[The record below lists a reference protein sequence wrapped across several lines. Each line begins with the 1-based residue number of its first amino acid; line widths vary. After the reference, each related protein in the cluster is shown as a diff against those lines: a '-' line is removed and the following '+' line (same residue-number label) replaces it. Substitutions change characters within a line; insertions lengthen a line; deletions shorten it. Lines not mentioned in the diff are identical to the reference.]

1 MKERQSGILLP
12 ISALPGKYGIGDFG
26 KSAYSFVDFLENSK
40 QKNWQILP
48 LGVTSYGDS
57 PYQCI
62 SSYAGNPY
70 FIDLDKLIDQEYL
83 LDEDIRQLDL
93 GDNPNKIDY
102 AKLYN
107 NKYKL
112 LKIAYDN
119 AKFELK
125 LELEKFHTENEFW
138 LREFAL
144 FMALKKAHNDKPW
157 QEWEIEYKGCN
168 NFEVRSFE
176 EEHKDDIYFWIFT
189 QYMFIEQWQE
199 LKQYSNSKGIKI
211 IGDLPIYVASD
222 SVDVWANPEF
232 FDLDEQ
238 FYPKTVAGVPN
249 DDFSPL
255 GQLWGNPIY
264 NWKAIKNDNYSF
276 WVNRIRHC
284 FYMYDTLRIDHF
296 RGFEAYWEIPFTSS
310 TATTG
315 RWVKGPGIELF
326 DVIKEELGEL
336 EIIAEDLGFQT
347 QDVIDLIENTGFP
360 GMKILQFGF
369 NPLED
374 SDNLPHNYKNNLVA
388 YTGTHDNK
396 TAREWFGTAPALEK
410 KYAVQ
415 YLNLNK
421 REGYNWGLIRGVWSS
436 VAYLAI
442 AQLQDFLNLGEEAR
456 MNTPATLGEN
466 WTWRFKEEDLD
477 KKLSYKIARITLTY
491 RRV

>member
-26 KSAYSFVDFLENSK
+26 QAAYSFVDFLENSK

-48 LGVTSYGDS
+48 LGVTSFGDS

-70 FIDLDKLIDQEYL
+70 FIDLDKLIAQGYL
-83 LDEDIRQLDL
+83 LDEDIKQLDL
-93 GDNPNKIDY
+93 GKDPNKIDY

-112 LKIAYDN
+112 LRIAYDN
-119 AKFELK
+119 SKRELNK
-125 LELEKFHTENEFW
+125 QLEAFYIKNKSW

-144 FMALKKAHNDKPW
+144 FMTLKKAHKDKAW
-157 QEWEIEYKGCN
+157 QEWEVKYKGFN
-168 NFEVRSFE
+168 NPEVEVFE
-176 EEHKDDIYFWIFT
+176 EEQKDNIYFWVFT
-189 QYMFIEQWQE
+189 QYYFIRQWKD
-199 LKQYSNSKGIKI
+199 LKKYANKKDIKI

-222 SVDVWANPEF
+222 SSDVWAHPQF

-249 DDFSPL
+249 DDFSPT

-264 NWKAIKNDNYSF
+264 NWEVIREDDFSF
-276 WVNRIRHC
+276 WVDRIEYC
-284 FYMYDTLRIDHF
+284 FYLYDTLRIDHF

-310 TATTG
+310 TATIG

-326 DVIKEELGEL
+326 DKIKEELGEL
-336 EIIAEDLGFQT
+336 DIIVEDLGFQT
-347 QDVIDLIENTGFP
+347 QGVLDLIENTGFP

-369 NPLED
+369 NPLDD
-374 SDNLPHNYKNNLVA
+374 SDNLPHNYINNLVV

-396 TAREWFGTAPALEK
+396 TVREWLKTAPLLEK
-410 KYAVQ
+410 KYAVE

-421 REGYNWGLIRGVWSS
+421 KETYNWGLIRGIWSS

-442 AQLQDFLNLGEEAR
+442 AQLQDFLNLGEKAR
-456 MNTPATLGEN
+456 MNIPATLGGN

-477 KKLSYKIARITLTY
+477 KKLSDKIAKLTLTY

>member
-125 LELEKFHTENEFW
+125 LGLEKFYTENEFW

-176 EEHKDDIYFWIFT
+176 EEHQDDIYFWVFT

-264 NWKAIKNDNYSF
+264 NWQAIKNDNYSF

-284 FYMYDTLRIDHF
+284 FYMYDTLRI
-296 RGFEAYWEIPFTSS
+296 
-310 TATTG
+310 
-315 RWVKGPGIELF
+315 
-326 DVIKEELGEL
+326 
-336 EIIAEDLGFQT
+336 EDR
-347 QDVIDLIENTGFP
+347 
-360 GMKILQFGF
+360 K
-369 NPLED
+369 
-374 SDNLPHNYKNNLVA
+374 
-388 YTGTHDNK
+388 
-396 TAREWFGTAPALEK
+396 
-410 KYAVQ
+410 
-415 YLNLNK
+415 
-421 REGYNWGLIRGVWSS
+421 S
-436 VAYLAI
+436 V
-442 AQLQDFLNLGEEAR
+442 
-456 MNTPATLGEN
+456 
-466 WTWRFKEEDLD
+466 
-477 KKLSYKIARITLTY
+477 
-491 RRV
+491 V